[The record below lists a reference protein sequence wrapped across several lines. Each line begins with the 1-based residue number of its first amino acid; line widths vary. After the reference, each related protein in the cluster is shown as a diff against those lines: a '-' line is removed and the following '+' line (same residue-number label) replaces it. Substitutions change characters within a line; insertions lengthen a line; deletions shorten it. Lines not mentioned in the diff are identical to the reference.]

1 MFQTSFFS
9 WKMSKKSD
17 ADIHTTCATE
27 KERETRL
34 FFDSTGGGAGPFSL
48 ICLVDSVNER
58 DLSLLKSSRSD
69 LYLIHPE

>member
-1 MFQTSFFS
+1 MTPTYTPH
-9 WKMSKKSD
+9 
-17 ADIHTTCATE
+17 AHHTTQHNIG
-27 KERETRL
+27 KERERQDFF

-48 ICLVDSVNER
+48 ICLVNSVNER